1 MREARDTTV
10 EAVARAMLAAERC
23 TAISDEYWN
32 ILWNDPTSMTAFRLK
47 AQARAALSVLAANV
61 SDEMVEAAEN
71 GMSEKQFL
79 TLPREEMRRAIAAA
93 ISAAGDEDRSDL
105 CAEANAF
112 AMELLMPEFLLRP
125 ELEKLGGIDIEDSK
139 AISKLAAK
147 FRVSTQMMTLRLGE
161 LMREK

>member
-93 ISAAGDEDRSDL
+93 ISAAGDEDRR
-105 CAEANAF
+105 A
-112 AMELLMPEFLLRP
+112 
-125 ELEKLGGIDIEDSK
+125 
-139 AISKLAAK
+139 
-147 FRVSTQMMTLRLGE
+147 
-161 LMREK
+161 